1 MKEIDKYALT
11 EKLSRFVKLE
21 SKLKDTF
28 DYLSSLK
35 NSSTDLESGVLS
47 ESKNLTNEDLSKLI
61 ESVRLEIKDILRKLN
76 EIYK

>member
-1 MKEIDKYALT
+1 MKEVDKYDLT

-28 DYLSSLK
+28 DYLSSLQ

-61 ESVRLEIKDILRKLN
+61 ESVRLEIKEILRKLN

>member
-1 MKEIDKYALT
+1 MKEVDKYDLT

-28 DYLSSLK
+28 DYLSSLQ
-35 NSSTDLESGVLS
+35 NSSTDRESGVLS

-61 ESVRLEIKDILRKLN
+61 ESVRLEIKEILRKLN

>member
-1 MKEIDKYALT
+1 MKEVDKYALT

-61 ESVRLEIKDILRKLN
+61 ESVRLEIKEILRKLN

>member
-1 MKEIDKYALT
+1 MKEVVKYALT

-28 DYLSSLK
+28 DYLSSLQ

-61 ESVRLEIKDILRKLN
+61 ESVRLEIKEILRKLN

>member
-1 MKEIDKYALT
+1 MKEVDKYSLT
-11 EKLSRFVKLE
+11 EKLSRFFKLE

-61 ESVRLEIKDILRKLN
+61 ESVRLEIKEILRKLN

>member
-1 MKEIDKYALT
+1 MKEVDKYALT

-28 DYLSSLK
+28 DYLSSLQ
-35 NSSTDLESGVLS
+35 NSSTDL

-61 ESVRLEIKDILRKLN
+61 ESVRLEIKEILRKLN

>member
-1 MKEIDKYALT
+1 MKEVDKYALT

-28 DYLSSLK
+28 DYLSSLQ

-61 ESVRLEIKDILRKLN
+61 ESVRLEIKEILRKLN

>member
-1 MKEIDKYALT
+1 MKEVDKYALT

-28 DYLSSLK
+28 DYLSSLQ

-61 ESVRLEIKDILRKLN
+61 ESIRLEIKEILRKLN

>member
-1 MKEIDKYALT
+1 MEEVDKYALT

-28 DYLSSLK
+28 DYLSSLQ

-61 ESVRLEIKDILRKLN
+61 ESVRLEIKEILRKLN